1 LPRPRPPIIALR
13 QPENAMQFASNFES
27 ARLPFGA
34 RLVRA
39 AIVPA
44 IVMLSLAEAGCA
56 GYRFGAASLYPPDI
70 HTVYVPVFESD
81 SFRRGLGERLTE
93 AVVKAIET
101 RTPYK
106 VVGSAEADSV
116 LTGKI
121 LTDSKRVLVEDPNDQ
136 MRETEVSLSIKVAWI
151 DRKGDLVGAST
162 GSKIPV
168 PDDALSL
175 TSTGKL
181 VPEYGQS
188 TVTAQQEAINKLAE
202 KIVDMME
209 SPW

>member
-1 LPRPRPPIIALR
+1 LSP
-13 QPENAMQFASNFES
+13 
-27 ARLPFGA
+27 G
-34 RLVRA
+34 RLV
-39 AIVPA
+39 ILV
-44 IVMLSLAEAGCA
+44 LCLAHAGCA

-93 AVVKAIET
+93 AVVKAIEA

-121 LTDSKRVLVEDPNDQ
+121 MNDSKRVLVEDPNDQ
-136 MRETEVSLSIKVAWI
+136 PRETEVALVVKVAWI

-162 GSKIPV
+162 GGKVPV

-175 TSTGKL
+175 TATGKL
-181 VPEYGQS
+181 LPEYGQS

>member
-1 LPRPRPPIIALR
+1 MPTSHMRKPTRGNPEADASGSEPARRHGAALSPR
-13 QPENAMQFASNFES
+13 
-27 ARLPFGA
+27 
-34 RLVRA
+34 RLV
-39 AIVPA
+39 IVLL
-44 IVMLSLAEAGCA
+44 IVSSLNAGCA
-56 GYRFGAASLYPPDI
+56 GYRWGAATLYPPDI

-93 AVVKAIET
+93 AVVKAIEA

-121 LTDSKRVLVEDPNDQ
+121 VTDTKRIIVEDPNDQ
-136 MRETEVSLSIKVAWI
+136 ARETEVSFVVKVAWI
-151 DRKGDLVGAST
+151 DRKGDMVGAAT
-162 GSKIPV
+162 GGKVPV

-175 TSTGKL
+175 IGTGKL
-181 VPEYGQS
+181 LPEYGQS